1 MSYIPT
7 HFTWPEL
14 LPESIYRELEL
25 VKRLDRCA
33 LFLDD
38 RILIT
43 ADRLRQRYG
52 KLVCNT
58 WFFGGQHQFRGYRP
72 QGCGVGAL
80 LSQHRFGRALDLVP
94 VQATAAEIRADI
106 RAHPELEAFGHITCV
121 EDGVGWLHVDCRNRD
136 RAGQGILFVKP

>member
-14 LPESIYRELEL
+14 LPESVYRELEL
-25 VKRLDRCA
+25 LKRLDRCA
-33 LFLDD
+33 LLLDE

-58 WFFGGQHQFRGYRP
+58 WPFGGQHQFRGYRP
-72 QGCGVGAL
+72 QDCTVGAA

-106 RAHPELEAFGHITCV
+106 RAHPEMEAFEHITCV
-121 EDGVGWLHVDCRNRD
+121 EDDVGWLHVDCRNHD
-136 RAGQGILFVKP
+136 RARRGIQFVKP